1 MSKNKGI
8 ILALTLSCLLLINTR
23 LSAQQEQ
30 DSLIIS
36 LDQAIEIALEE
47 SNSIQIAEL
56 TIQKTGY
63 AKKGTYASLY
73 PNINASGSYQRTLK
87 KQVMAMELPG
97 QPPMEI
103 AVGKWNNVNL
113 GVNASM
119 PVINAQLWQSL
130 KLSSLNV
137 EMAVEQA
144 RSSKI
149 SMILSPAHSTEIM

>member
-87 KQVMAMELPG
+87 KQVMAMV
-97 QPPMEI
+97 
-103 AVGKWNNVNL
+103 A
-113 GVNASM
+113 A
-119 PVINAQLWQSL
+119 
-130 KLSSLNV
+130 
-137 EMAVEQA
+137 
-144 RSSKI
+144 
-149 SMILSPAHSTEIM
+149 

>member
-97 QPPMEI
+97 SRR
-103 AVGKWNNVNL
+103 WRL
-113 GVNASM
+113 
-119 PVINAQLWQSL
+119 
-130 KLSSLNV
+130 
-137 EMAVEQA
+137 
-144 RSSKI
+144 R
-149 SMILSPAHSTEIM
+149 